1 MEITESSMMA
11 NPALAMSIL
20 KDLANMGI
28 GLAIDDYGTGY
39 SSLAY
44 LKNLP
49 VMEVK
54 IDRSFV
60 QGVIQNDN
68 DAVIVCATIG
78 MVHSL
83 DYKIVAEG
91 VETKEVLDFVRRW
104 GCDVAQGFYISQ
116 PLSEHK
122 LFDFVMKHNESLQMS
137 STENAPQKHNRI
149 QPTG

>member
-137 STENAPQKHNRI
+137 STENAPQKHTRI